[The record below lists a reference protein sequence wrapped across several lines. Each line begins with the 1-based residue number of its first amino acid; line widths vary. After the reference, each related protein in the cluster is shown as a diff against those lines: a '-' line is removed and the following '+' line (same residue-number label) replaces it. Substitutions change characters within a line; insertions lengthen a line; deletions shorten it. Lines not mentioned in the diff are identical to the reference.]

1 MLGLVRM
8 MPVARSWARACGRS
22 GSYRGAAFA
31 LAVGLGACGG
41 TPRGVLAPVADTV
54 PGASRVEMMVATT
67 RKGAADPGEMYSGDR
82 GTGLSFAAITV
93 SIPPESVRTPGS
105 VQWPK
110 SLPGN
115 PATDFVTLKAE
126 PVDRLEAVS
135 RLRRSGSRTGKR
147 HVLVFVHGFNNRF
160 EDAVYRFAQ
169 IVHDTR
175 ADVVPVLF
183 TWPSRGSVLAYGYD
197 RESTN
202 YSRNALEDV
211 LRRLAA
217 QPDVGEITVLA
228 HSMGN
233 WLVLESLRQMAIR
246 DGRTAP
252 KIRDVVLA
260 APDVDIDLA
269 REAFRDMGPARP
281 RLSLFVSQDDNAL
294 AVSRLVWGN
303 SGARLGA
310 IDPNAEPYRTEL
322 ARENIA
328 VLNLTAMK
336 SDDPLNH
343 GKFAGSPQ
351 LVALLGNRLAQG
363 QTITD
368 SRVGLSDQ
376 IVQMTAGAAS
386 TLGTAAGLAVSAPV
400 AVVDPQSRE
409 TYGEH
414 LRNLGQGIGNTA
426 EGAVDLATAP
436 ARALTGRQ

>member
-1 MLGLVRM
+1 MGVVVRGRVLAGLLML
-8 MPVARSWARACGRS
+8 
-22 GSYRGAAFA
+22 AA
-31 LAVGLGACGG
+31 GLGACAGA
-41 TPRGVLAPVADTV
+41 PKGVLAPVAATV
-54 PGASRVEMMVATT
+54 PGASRVDMLVATT
-67 RKGAADPGEMYSGDR
+67 RKTAANPGEMYSGDR
-82 GTGLSFAAITV
+82 GPELSYADITV
-93 SIPPESVRTPGS
+93 SIPPDAVRTPGT

-110 SLPGN
+110 ELPGN

-126 PVDRLEAVS
+126 TLDRPEAAA
-135 RLRRSGSRTGKR
+135 RLRRNAARTGKR
-147 HVLVFVHGFNNRF
+147 NVLVFVHGFNNRF

-202 YSRNALEDV
+202 YSRNALEGV
-211 LRRLAA
+211 LRRLA
-217 QPDVGEITVLA
+217 QNPEVGEVTVLA

-246 DGRTAP
+246 DGRVAP

-260 APDVDIDLA
+260 APDVDVDLA
-269 REAFRDMGPARP
+269 REAFRDMGPGRP

-294 AVSRLVWGN
+294 AVSRLVWGGA
-303 SGARLGA
+303 GARLGA
-310 IDPNAEPYRTEL
+310 IDPTVEPYRTEL

-328 VLNLTAMK
+328 VLNLTSMK
-336 SDDPLNH
+336 GSDALNH

-368 SRVGLSDQ
+368 SRVGLSDR
-376 IVQMTAGAAS
+376 IVQITAGAAA
-386 TLGTAAGLAVSAPV
+386 TVGTAAGLAVSAPV
-400 AVVDPQSRE
+400 AVVDAQSRE

-414 LRNLGQGIGNTA
+414 LRSLGQGIGDTA

-436 ARALTGRQ
+436 ARALGGR

>member
-1 MLGLVRM
+1 MGILLV
-8 MPVARSWARACGRS
+8 
-22 GSYRGAAFA
+22 AA
-31 LAVGLGACGG
+31 GLGACAG
-41 TPRGVLAPVADTV
+41 TPKGVLAPVAATV
-54 PGASRVEMMVATT
+54 PGASRVDMLVATT
-67 RKGAADPGEMYSGDR
+67 RKTAASPGEMYSGDR
-82 GTGLSFAAITV
+82 GPALSYADITV
-93 SIPPESVRTPGS
+93 SIPPDSVRQPGT

-110 SLPGN
+110 DLPGN
-115 PATDFVTLKAE
+115 PATDFVTLRAE
-126 PVDRLEAVS
+126 TLDRPEAAA
-135 RLRRSGSRTGKR
+135 RLRHTARAGKR

-169 IVHDTR
+169 IVHDTK
-175 ADVVPVLF
+175 AEVVPVLF

-202 YSRNALEDV
+202 YSRNALEGV
-211 LRRLAA
+211 LRRLAQNPEVA
-217 QPDVGEITVLA
+217 EITVLA

-246 DGRTAP
+246 DGRVAG

-260 APDVDIDLA
+260 APDVDVDLA

-310 IDPNAEPYRTEL
+310 IDPSAEPYRSEL

-328 VLNLTAMK
+328 VLNLTTLK
-336 SDDPLNH
+336 GSDALNH

-351 LVALLGNRLAQG
+351 LVALLGNRPAQR
-363 QTITD
+363 QPNTD
-368 SRVGLSDQ
+368 SPVGLTDRT
-376 IVQMTAGAAS
+376 VQMTAGAAA
-386 TLGTAAGLAVSAPV
+386 TGGTAAGLAVSAPG
-400 AVVDPQSRE
+400 AVIDPQSRE

-414 LRNLGQGIGNTA
+414 LRNLGQGIGDTA

-436 ARALTGRQ
+436 ARALGGR

>member
-1 MLGLVRM
+1 MGVLVR
-8 MPVARSWARACGRS
+8 GRS
-22 GSYRGAAFA
+22 LGILLVAI
-31 LAVGLGACGG
+31 GLGACAG
-41 TPRGVLAPVADTV
+41 TPKGVLAPVAATV
-54 PGASRVEMMVATT
+54 PGASKVDMLVATT
-67 RKGAADPGEMYSGDR
+67 RKTAANPGEMYSGDR
-82 GTGLSFAAITV
+82 GPALSYADITV
-93 SIPPESVRTPGS
+93 SIPPDAIRQPGT

-110 SLPGN
+110 ELPGN

-126 PVDRLEAVS
+126 TLERPEAAA
-135 RLRRSGSRTGKR
+135 RLRRSAARTGKR
-147 HVLVFVHGFNNRF
+147 NVLVFVHGFNNRF

-202 YSRNALEDV
+202 YSRNALEGV
-211 LRRLAA
+211 LRRLA
-217 QPDVGEITVLA
+217 QNPEVGEITVLA

-246 DGRTAP
+246 DGKVAP

-260 APDVDIDLA
+260 APDVDVDLA
-269 REAFRDMGPARP
+269 REAFRDMGPGRP

-294 AVSRLVWGN
+294 AVSRLVWGS

-310 IDPNAEPYRTEL
+310 IDPSTEPYRSEL

-336 SDDPLNH
+336 GEDALNH

-368 SRVGLSDQ
+368 SRVGLSDR
-376 IVQMTAGAAS
+376 IVQMTAGAAA
-386 TLGTAAGLAVSAPV
+386 TVGTAAGLAVSAPV
-400 AVVDPQSRE
+400 AVVDAQSRE

-414 LRNLGQGIGNTA
+414 LRNLGQGIGDTA

-436 ARALTGRQ
+436 ARALGGR